1 MFSYHRFIHRP
12 LRVMTKDHWDLTA
25 SLPEPRWGRL
35 RGIIGLVN
43 LLFAKLQAIV
53 VKIAGAAVG
62 LGRVAPELSAM
73 AQSLQAGARQ
83 QAQRA
88 GDIAQAGRDLE
99 TSVHA
104 IAESSQDAA
113 AFSSQVAQA
122 TRSLHQRSSDIG
134 EIMGIIRRVANQTR
148 LLSLNASVEAARAG
162 VHGLGFAVV
171 AGEIKTLADQTMTA
185 AQRVEDILST
195 IQGQVAEL
203 VTAVGGDQ
211 PAGRGQ
217 DGRNLHALIARIAQ
231 AGQEQERRVEK
242 VAQDIAVVAET
253 AQEHRASA
261 EQLARLGG
269 LVRGHCEDLLTHL
282 GFFRLPAHAN
292 ARRAVEAAAAAP
304 EFLGLERARME
315 AFMRQ
320 VAARHTFLEL
330 LYVTDANGRQ
340 ITDNISPG
348 RFQASYGSSGLG
360 QDWSGRP
367 WFRGAVEARGAYISG
382 IYRSVATDNFCFTIS
397 TPLWDAQG
405 RLAGVLG
412 ADVHFG
418 DLLRT

>member
-1 MFSYHRFIHRP
+1 MFRYRQLVNTP

-25 SLPEPRWGRL
+25 NLPQPRWGRL
-35 RGIIGLVN
+35 RGVISLVN

-53 VKIAGAAVG
+53 VKIAGAAVA

-73 AQSLQAGARQ
+73 AQSLQTGARE

-88 GDIAQAGRDLE
+88 RDIAQAGRDLE

-104 IAESSQDAA
+104 IAESTQDAA

-122 TRSLHQRSSDIG
+122 TRTLHQRSSDIG

-162 VHGLGFAVV
+162 DHGLGFAVV

-203 VTAVGGDQ
+203 VAAVGGDQ
-211 PAGRGQ
+211 AGG
-217 DGRNLHALIARIAQ
+217 GEEARNLHALIARIAS

-242 VAQDIAVVAET
+242 VALDIASVAET

-261 EQLARLGG
+261 EQLAHLGG
-269 LVRGHCEDLLTHL
+269 EVRGHCEGLLTHL
-282 GFFRLPAHAN
+282 GFFRLPAHAK
-292 ARRAVEAAAAAP
+292 ARQAVEAAAAAP
-304 EFLGLERARME
+304 EFQGLGRGRME
-315 AFMRQ
+315 EFLRQ
-320 VAARHTFLEL
+320 VAARHPFLEL
-330 LYVTDANGRQ
+330 LYVTDAQGRQ
-340 ITDNISPG
+340 ITDNIASG
-348 RFQASYGSSGLG
+348 RFRASYGSSGFG
-360 QDWSGRP
+360 QNWAGRP
-367 WFRGAVEARGAYISG
+367 WFRGAVEASDTYISG

-397 TPLWDAQG
+397 TPLWDEQD

-418 DLLRT
+418 DLLQV